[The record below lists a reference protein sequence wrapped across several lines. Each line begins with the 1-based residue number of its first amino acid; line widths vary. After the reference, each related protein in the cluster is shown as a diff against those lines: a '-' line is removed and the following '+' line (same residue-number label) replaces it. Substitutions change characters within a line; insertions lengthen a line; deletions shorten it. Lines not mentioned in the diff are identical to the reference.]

1 MENSIL
7 NQIPFDPAYIIAGL
21 LILVVLLLILTITTM
36 TKVRRL
42 DRQYDYFMRGKDAET
57 LEDVILDQIEEIRDL
72 RAEDRSN
79 KDSIRTLNRNQ
90 RASFQKYGLVK
101 YNAFKGMGGNLS
113 FAFAMLDYTNSGFV
127 LNCVHRGRLILFW
140 GMRNRRHWN
149 RLLVILR
156 KIKSITIVKDW
167 KLSGLLFIL
176 GKRRKVGA

>member
-1 MENSIL
+1 MENSIMGTWA
-7 NQIPFDPAYIIAGL
+7 IDPAFIIIGLAAVTLIL
-21 LILVVLLLILTITTM
+21 LILVIVCMVKMKKLN
-36 TKVRRL
+36 RR
-42 DRQYDYFMRGKDAET
+42 YDYFMRGKDAET

-127 LNCVHRGRLILFW
+127 LNCVHSREGCYLY
-140 GMRNRRHWN
+140 
-149 RLLVILR
+149 
-156 KIKSITIVKDW
+156 IKVVDMGQTDIV
-167 KLSGLLFIL
+167 L
-176 GKRRKVGA
+176 GNEEQEALEQALGYIKKN